1 MIYPKAFID
10 DDSLINIFQ
19 KSCLP
24 VFFKDVSNINNVG
37 IVIAYTYRLVKTK
50 TFDIKGDSLWG
61 MIYRRQR
68 LRKK

>member
-24 VFFKDVSNINNVG
+24 VFFKDVSNINNVR
-37 IVIAYTYRLVKTK
+37 IV
-50 TFDIKGDSLWG
+50 GSLKNPMFWG
-61 MIYRRQR
+61 CSKMFRCKA
-68 LRKK
+68 RKKPNREAYMDIR